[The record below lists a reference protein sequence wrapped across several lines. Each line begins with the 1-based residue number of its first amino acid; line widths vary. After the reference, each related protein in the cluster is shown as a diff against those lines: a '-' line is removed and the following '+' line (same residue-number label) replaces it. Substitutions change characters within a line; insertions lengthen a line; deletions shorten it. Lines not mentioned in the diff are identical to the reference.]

1 MISRPRTPV
10 GTFQRSRLLHLNR
23 GFFKNVSKTVG
34 SVYVCK
40 YLHISFVS
48 QATKFVSE
56 GNMVI
61 FEPVFLQS
69 DKGNTNV
76 SLRSVL
82 FWCKKGRGQHD
93 GNVKPLSG
101 GFKLGL
107 RWFSRFCKKYVTN
120 IMYVVGDLTSTLWYR
135 LDNFYL
141 LLKN

>member
-1 MISRPRTPV
+1 MIFRPRTPV
-10 GTFQRSRLLHLNR
+10 GTFQLSRLPHLIR

-76 SLRSVL
+76 SLRRVL

-93 GNVKPLSG
+93 GNAKPLSG
-101 GFKLGL
+101 GFWLSL
-107 RWFSRFCKKYVTN
+107 CWFSRFCKMYFINIIYV
-120 IMYVVGDLTSTLWYR
+120 IGD
-135 LDNFYL
+135 
-141 LLKN
+141 